1 MQHLETTLE
10 QFFTRLDRLDGRI
23 PPGSLTELLGELN
36 LTVDDVRDYVC
47 FGPDG
52 YQRNLVQRGPGY
64 EALLLCWKSGQRSA
78 IHDHRGSACG
88 VLVVQGTATET
99 AFERNQ
105 RGWIYPV
112 GSHECE
118 QGAVCGSN
126 DMDTHQISNLQPD
139 GQDLITLH
147 VYSPPLGPV
156 GNYSLKDNT
165 VEEVLN
171 PINRRS
177 AP

>member
-1 MQHLETTLE
+1 MQHTAMTLQ
-10 QFFTRLDRLDGRI
+10 QFFTSLDELGDRI
-23 PPGSLTELLGELN
+23 PLDSLTALLGELHI
-36 LTVDDVRDYVC
+36 TVDDVRDYVV
-47 FGPDG
+47 FSPDG

-64 EALLLCWKSGQRSA
+64 EALLLCWKNGQRSA

-88 VLVVQGTATET
+88 VMVVQGTATET
-99 AFERNQ
+99 VFERNQ

-112 GSHECE
+112 GSNECE

-126 DMDTHQISNLQPD
+126 DMDTHQISNLQAD

-147 VYSPPLGPV
+147 VYSPPLGRV

-165 VEEVLN
+165 VEDVLS

-177 AP
+177 VP